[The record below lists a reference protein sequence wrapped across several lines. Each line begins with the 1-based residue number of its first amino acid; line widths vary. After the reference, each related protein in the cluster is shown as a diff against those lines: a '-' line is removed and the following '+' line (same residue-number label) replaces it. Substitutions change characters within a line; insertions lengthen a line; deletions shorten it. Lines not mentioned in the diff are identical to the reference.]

1 MSADTTN
8 TAKSG
13 LDVLFAAIDYQQS
26 SSSDE
31 TTPLLSLPSSSTS
44 SKQPTP
50 PNQNPAER
58 VSVNPFRSKMDPR
71 MRKSIE
77 ARALNPNMLD
87 EEAVLAGFKFPERG
101 TSADIKWIGEGNVSM
116 RQRKIN
122 FRRSWKRFESRQN
135 KEVSTEM
142 ALSIPRSSVM
152 IPSSPISVHG
162 AKVSCSDG
170 PHHEDPSST
179 VSAPSALD
187 HLSVDSMSREPAVPL
202 VLPKKRKAK
211 SFPQTLIS
219 VISNPEYDHIISWL
233 PSGEAFGI
241 HNRKVFESEI
251 LPKYFRHSRFSNF
264 VRKLTRWGFRRESKN
279 SADVAY
285 KISGSMIF
293 CHEAFKRDDT
303 NCMSKN
309 SVCNSTFEFR
319 KVSIDAM
326 SNNEAA
332 ECQAT
337 STSAM
342 TTLRPS
348 IISVGPEDLVLVAP
362 QPPDLMMVDLN
373 RLLIQTQLQLDYM
386 TQKTK
391 HSRALLYGSLL

>member
-122 FRRSWKRFESRQN
+122 FRRSWKRF
-135 KEVSTEM
+135 
-142 ALSIPRSSVM
+142 
-152 IPSSPISVHG
+152 
-162 AKVSCSDG
+162 
-170 PHHEDPSST
+170 
-179 VSAPSALD
+179 
-187 HLSVDSMSREPAVPL
+187 
-202 VLPKKRKAK
+202 
-211 SFPQTLIS
+211 
-219 VISNPEYDHIISWL
+219 
-233 PSGEAFGI
+233 
-241 HNRKVFESEI
+241 
-251 LPKYFRHSRFSNF
+251 
-264 VRKLTRWGFRRESKN
+264 
-279 SADVAY
+279 
-285 KISGSMIF
+285 
-293 CHEAFKRDDT
+293 
-303 NCMSKN
+303 
-309 SVCNSTFEFR
+309 
-319 KVSIDAM
+319 
-326 SNNEAA
+326 
-332 ECQAT
+332 
-337 STSAM
+337 
-342 TTLRPS
+342 
-348 IISVGPEDLVLVAP
+348 
-362 QPPDLMMVDLN
+362 
-373 RLLIQTQLQLDYM
+373 
-386 TQKTK
+386 
-391 HSRALLYGSLL
+391 